1 MNKKTIIVALI
12 FSFVLTGCASQSG
25 WRPVVDPYNDPGAQY
40 LEQDYYECD
49 GLARQVSG
57 NTAGEAGRG
66 ALVGGAIGA
75 AMGAVFG
82 AIFGDPGSGAAI
94 GASIGG
100 FQGGTEG
107 GFSAEQRF
115 QRAYVNCMRNRG
127 HNVID

>member
-1 MNKKTIIVALI
+1 MNKKTIIIALI
-12 FSFVLTGCASQSG
+12 FSFVFTGCASQSG
-25 WRPVVDPYNDPGAQY
+25 WRPVVDPYNDPQAQY
-40 LEQDYYECD
+40 IEQDYQECD

-57 NTAGEAGRG
+57 NTAGEAGKG

-100 FQGGTEG
+100 FQGGTG
-107 GFSAEQRF
+107 SGLSAEQRF
-115 QRAYVNCMRNRG
+115 QRSYVNCMRNRG